1 MSKLSFWAKLG
12 ILFKVSFSSGL
23 FVIILL
29 GLIGL
34 GFLFFMTDKKTL
46 KRNKTI
52 YLVVSCFVI
61 LFLLIAYHKSLGNM
75 FDYLMNNL
83 FVAVYFPN
91 LAIYFAAIII
101 MNIILWISLFSFKTG
116 EIIKKVNVVVYV
128 IMNYL
133 LALILSVI
141 KNDNLDVFSQSSVYG
156 NEKATALIEL
166 SSSIFIIWIIFL
178 ILYKIILIY
187 LRKDYKPKV
196 KKVIVRKKVKMLPEN
211 FEATIIPEMVYQ
223 KRTNKP
229 VLPKESPA
237 SIIKVLD
244 PEEEIEKYSKND
256 VNNRLQEEV
265 IEIPTNISDL
275 YNVPKNSYTSI
286 YAEDDYTPE
295 VRVEEKPHKVVK
307 EVYVEKPQEVVQKKI
322 VRDEEQKV
330 VDAIE
335 QTLTIDDYKL
345 LVKMLKEQKE
355 KERLEQIRL
364 EERRREQNKFSE
376 LQQLYQSVR

>member
-244 PEEEIEKYSKND
+244 PEEEIEKYSKNV

-286 YAEDDYTPE
+286 YEEDDYTPE
-295 VRVEEKPHKVVK
+295 VRVEEEPHKVVK

-364 EERRREQNKFSE
+364 EERRKELNKYSE

>member
-101 MNIILWISLFSFKTG
+101 MNIILWISLFSFKSG

-244 PEEEIEKYSKND
+244 PEEEIEKYSKNV

>member
-244 PEEEIEKYSKND
+244 PEEEIEKYSKNV

-295 VRVEEKPHKVVK
+295 VRVEEEPHKVVK